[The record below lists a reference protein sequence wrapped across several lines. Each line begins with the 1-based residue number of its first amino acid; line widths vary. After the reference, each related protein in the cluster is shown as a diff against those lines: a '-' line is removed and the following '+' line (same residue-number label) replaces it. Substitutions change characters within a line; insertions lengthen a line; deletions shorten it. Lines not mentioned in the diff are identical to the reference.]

1 MDPPALCLDWYNSIM
16 AYTLESNFKIWND
29 DMGTGIEV
37 SDDRDG
43 SGLTSISEISKDE
56 NKPELLFDDGM
67 LVLLIKAL
75 ERKLASHREG

>member
-1 MDPPALCLDWYNSIM
+1 M